1 MSHFAKCNFQQI
13 NALSK
18 TVYFLLLYIIYSP
31 MYHQMYSKHKILY
44 NIGKKTINKQKT
56 NWCMFMCIRKTVE
69 MIKWNFHSKAVRIN
83 FNYSLFYSCYVF
95 QANKKSNLQ
104 TSFLW
109 LVHNSIQHF
118 GMSLVVDIFISMCI
132 SIKFDYTTH
141 LNK

>member
-56 NWCMFMCIRKTVE
+56 
-69 MIKWNFHSKAVRIN
+69 KWTQIGVCLCAYEKPSK
-83 FNYSLFYSCYVF
+83 
-95 QANKKSNLQ
+95 
-104 TSFLW
+104 W
-109 LVHNSIQHF
+109 LNETSIQKQFESILIIRFFTVAMFSKRTKNPIYKHLSF
-118 GMSLVVDIFISMCI
+118 DWCTTAFNILVCLSLLIFSFPCA
-132 SIKFDYTTH
+132 FP
-141 LNK
+141 